1 MYVLTAL
8 KWQIFQSFRRGTLP
22 ASIENKK
29 KVEKQVASEV
39 KEAASEAAWQLI
51 CVVYE
56 HESMNIVL

>member
-39 KEAASEAAWQLI
+39 KEAASEAA
-51 CVVYE
+51 
-56 HESMNIVL
+56 